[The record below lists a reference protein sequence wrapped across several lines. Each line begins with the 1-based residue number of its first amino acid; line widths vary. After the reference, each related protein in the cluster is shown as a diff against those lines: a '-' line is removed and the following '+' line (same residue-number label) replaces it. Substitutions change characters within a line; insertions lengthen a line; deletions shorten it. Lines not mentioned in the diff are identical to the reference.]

1 MANSTSPLLSKS
13 DSSELEIP
21 DADATQPNL
30 LDELVEWCIGGLDS
44 RQILQAML
52 VSLAWF
58 FDGQQAYISDFT
70 DAEPTWHC
78 TGTANTTCDSSSDVC
93 DLSDSSWAWD
103 GPAYKSIISEWAL
116 ECANYFITG
125 LPTSCFYLGCL
136 IGGFAFATL
145 ADSSLGRKNLL
156 VLSCLIMSLAALATS
171 FSPDVW
177 VYSALRFVSGFGR
190 YLLRDAS
197 WRYLYVATSTPAL
210 IYTSVTFF
218 LVRESPKW
226 LFMQGRDKEALATL
240 TRFAPPTKHSRL
252 KQYLSRLL
260 HEQET
265 TKSGLY
271 SSLKYI
277 LDRRW
282 ASARLLKVMALG
294 FGTGMM
300 DYGIL
305 LGVGNLGFD
314 LYLSV
319 TFNALVILPSY
330 VASYFLIDRWK
341 RRDSVLSFTMLSGSL
356 SIICAILGSGSLLEI
371 GFELGSFFCTCVA
384 YNVLLIYTIELFPT
398 RVRNS
403 ATSMMRQAVVLGVL
417 LDPTLISAGRD
428 MRCLTFLV
436 FGVTIIC
443 CGCMA
448 VFLPETLCDALD
460 EQEQRI
466 TTTS

>member
-1 MANSTSPLLSKS
+1 M
-13 DSSELEIP
+13 
-21 DADATQPNL
+21 
-30 LDELVEWCIGGLDS
+30 
-44 RQILQAML
+44 
-52 VSLAWF
+52 
-58 FDGQQAYISDFT
+58 
-70 DAEPTWHC
+70 
-78 TGTANTTCDSSSDVC
+78 
-93 DLSDSSWAWD
+93 
-103 GPAYKSIISEWAL
+103 
-116 ECANYFITG
+116 
-125 LPTSCFYLGCL
+125 GCL

-145 ADSSLGRKNLL
+145 ADSSLGPKNLL

-190 YLLRDAS
+190 ASIGTCAAVLSTEMVGKNSRGLIGMMGLFINTLGLLSLPAIAYLLRDAS
-197 WRYLYVATSTPAL
+197 WRYLYVATSIPAL

-226 LFMQGRDKEALATL
+226 LFMQGCDKEALATL

-319 TFNALVILPSY
+319 TFNALVVLPSY

-356 SIICAILGSGSLLEI
+356 STICAIVGSGSLLEI

-384 YNVLLIYTIELFPT
+384 YNVLLIYTIELFPA

-443 CGCMA
+443 CGFFTKKKKSFA
-448 VFLPETLCDALD
+448 VVVWLCSC
-460 EQEQRI
+460 QRLGE
-466 TTTS
+466 